1 MAMDLRSDLARVRGL
16 GSAKDGVKHW
26 WVQRLTAVALVPLGI
41 WFVFQA
47 VKLAGV
53 SHAAFKV
60 WLQSGANFLLMA
72 LLVITMFYHLQL
84 GLQVVV
90 EDYIHTERTKTV
102 LLVLNIFACIF
113 LAAFSLV
120 ALVKVAFGG

>member
-1 MAMDLRSDLARVRGL
+1 MDLRSDLARVRGL
-16 GSAKDGVKHW
+16 GSAKDGVRHW

-41 WFVFQA
+41 WFVTQA
-47 VKLAGV
+47 IHLAGV

-60 WLQSGANFLLMA
+60 WLATGANFLLMA
-72 LLVITMFYHLQL
+72 LLVTTMFYHLQL
-84 GLQVVV
+84 GLQVVI
-90 EDYIHTERTKTV
+90 EDYIHAERAKTA
-102 LLVLNIFACIF
+102 LLVLNIFTCIF